1 MSRIKIK
8 YLIVWRGSTSAQLE
22 IDLQKRTDEWLDEN
36 KNFNIIDVKISSLN
50 DCLISVITYYESTK
64 RDLILEKEIK
74 KQ

>member
-1 MSRIKIK
+1 MKIK